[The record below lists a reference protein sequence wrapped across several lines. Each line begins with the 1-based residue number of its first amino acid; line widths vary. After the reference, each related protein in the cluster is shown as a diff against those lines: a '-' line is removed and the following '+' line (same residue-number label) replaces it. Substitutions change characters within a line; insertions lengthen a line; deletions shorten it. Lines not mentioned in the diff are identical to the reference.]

1 MMASAPLLHVPY
13 LPGHA
18 PQRRCRAWRTLVV
31 LLAVWLPGA
40 LVAPDAAAQ
49 TTSGLF
55 VDAPRERT
63 LVGPSVGP
71 VAEPVL
77 GLIRDRQVRI
87 DRELLDTVRPDVG
100 RPGAESPMLT
110 LNLFDDAVLEAAIDV
125 VTPTSSGYALWG
137 RLTGSQVGSVTLVVN
152 GDTVAGSVQTPS
164 GTYEI
169 RPARGPAHVIRQI
182 DPSALPP
189 EGEPIAPPSEPRGAD
204 PRRSLAARDA
214 DSPGAGMTD
223 RPGVVVPLDAG
234 DAAEGPPEDGARIDV
249 LVLYTTAA
257 KEAVGGTKAI
267 ETIIDLMVAVT
278 NQIYAGSDV
287 IQRIHLVRAEEAEV
301 DEINAT
307 GFPLV
312 MRDPSDGYLDEVHE
326 LRERYAADLVHLII
340 DGSHAPYCGQ
350 ASITFEEP
358 PDEQASYA
366 FGYTRHSCGAMV
378 FAHELGH
385 NMGLMHDRF
394 VEDTADEYARA
405 YPHAFGYVNQRG
417 LEPDAPALSQW
428 RTIMAYDRQCRE
440 ADVQCWR
447 MPRFSNPDLSH
458 FGDPLGVPGDAPS
471 SQATGPADARRL
483 LNETRADVANFRVA
497 PCLRGGD
504 AVRLVLQA
512 SNGQYWT
519 ADGNG
524 LGAVTADQDAPGA
537 WEQFHLVDATGGCA
551 QSGDSVALHTTDG
564 HYVRAVGGGGG
575 ELDAAGTRAGNWES
589 FVLGRPAGPGAV
601 RSGDFVTLR
610 ASSGDYV
617 SAEAGGGGALRA
629 DAADAGAWETFK
641 VTEVFD
647 VARNRP
653 PLPAGPIPPQVLTA
667 GGGARPVPLSAYFFE
682 PDRDPLTYV
691 ATSSTDGVVGVRISG
706 NAVWLTPRAAGEAT
720 VTVTAADPA
729 GLKARQAIAV
739 TVEASP
745 VDVSPADG
753 VAADRAA
760 LAALYRATDGPNW
773 KEDTNWLRD
782 DVPLGQWHGVSVDFA
797 GRVTSLLLQENGL
810 SGRLPVEL
818 ARLDNLERLR
828 LRSNAL
834 EGPIPVALARL
845 AQLQSLDLAVNELT
859 GPIPV
864 ELTRLTNLEGLH
876 LDANNLT
883 GAIPVE
889 LARLTNLQ
897 VLSLG
902 GNELTGP
909 IPVELARLSKLQGL
923 HLHANKLT
931 GSIPSELA
939 DLTNLERLSLGR
951 NGLTGQVP
959 AELADLTNLERLNL
973 GGNALTGPIP
983 VELANLTNLQTL
995 DLWFNELTGPIPV
1008 ELASLTN
1015 LQRLDL
1021 TFNKLTGPIPA
1032 ELAKLTNLEYVRLT
1046 DNALEG
1052 ELPAEFGDLTKL
1064 EFLGLDVNWRLTGPL
1079 PDSLTRLSKLRTLN
1093 IERTALCAPADPEF
1107 LAWVE
1112 ELDEFRGVTCP

>member
-1 MMASAPLLHVPY
+1 MMMESVPFLHFPY

-18 PQRRCRAWRTLVV
+18 PQRRRRAWRTLVV

-40 LVAPDAAAQ
+40 LVTPDAAAQ
-49 TTSGLF
+49 TNPGLF
-55 VDAPRERT
+55 IDAPRERT

-77 GLIRDRQVRI
+77 GLIRDRRVRI
-87 DRELLDTVRPDVG
+87 DRDLLDAVRPDVG
-100 RPGAESPMLT
+100 RPGAESPALT
-110 LNLFDDAVLEAAIDV
+110 LNLFDDAVLQAAIDV

-137 RLTGSQVGSVTLVVN
+137 RLTGSEVGSVTLVVN
-152 GDTVAGSVQTPS
+152 GDTVAGSVQTPA

-257 KEAVGGTKAI
+257 KEAAGGADAI
-267 ETIIDLMVAVT
+267 EAIIDLMVAVT
-278 NQIYAGSDV
+278 NQVYAGSDV
-287 IQRIHLVRAEEAEV
+287 IQRVHLVRSMETDLA
-301 DEINAT
+301 DDT
-307 GFPLV
+307 
-312 MRDPSDGYLDEVHE
+312 RDYLDSVHNPADGYLNEVHDV
-326 LRERYAADLVHLII
+326 RDRYAADLMHLIVE
-340 DGSHAPYCGQ
+340 DGVFCGQ
-350 ASITFEEP
+350 AVITFERP
-358 PDEQASYA
+358 PDERASFG
-366 FGYTRHSCGAMV
+366 FGYTRYDCGPIV

-405 YPHAFGYVNQRG
+405 YPHAFGYVNQRA

-428 RTIMAYDRQCRE
+428 RTVMAYDDQCRGTG
-440 ADVQCWR
+440 VQCWR

-471 SQATGPADARRL
+471 TKVTGPADARRL

-497 PCLRGGD
+497 PCLRGDD
-504 AVRLVLQA
+504 AVRFVLQT

-524 LGAVTADQDAPGA
+524 LGAVTADQYAPGA
-537 WEQFHLVDATGGCA
+537 WGQFYLVDATGGCA
-551 QSGDSVALHTTDG
+551 ESGDSVALHTTDG

-575 ELDAAGTRAGNWES
+575 ELDAAGTTAGDWES

-617 SAEAGGGGALRA
+617 SAEAGGSGALRA
-629 DAADAGAWETFK
+629 DAADAGAWESFK

-653 PLPAGPIPPQVLTA
+653 PLPADAIPPQVLTA

-691 ATSSTDGVVGVRISG
+691 ATSSADGVVGARISG
-706 NAVWLTPRAAGEAT
+706 NAVWLTPLAAGEAT

-745 VDVSPADG
+745 VDVSPVDG

-760 LAALYRATDGPNW
+760 LAALYHATDGPNW

-782 DVPLGQWHGVSVDFA
+782 DAPLGQWHGVTVDFA

-810 SGRLPVEL
+810 AGRLPVEL
-818 ARLDNLERLR
+818 ASLDNLERLHLGR
-828 LRSNAL
+828 NAL
-834 EGPIPVALARL
+834 EGPIPI
-845 AQLQSLDLAVNELT
+845 S
-859 GPIPV
+859 
-864 ELTRLTNLEGLH
+864 
-876 LDANNLT
+876 
-883 GAIPVE
+883 
-889 LARLTNLQ
+889 
-897 VLSLG
+897 
-902 GNELTGP
+902 
-909 IPVELARLSKLQGL
+909 
-923 HLHANKLT
+923 
-931 GSIPSELA
+931 
-939 DLTNLERLSLGR
+939 
-951 NGLTGQVP
+951 
-959 AELADLTNLERLNL
+959 
-973 GGNALTGPIP
+973 
-983 VELANLTNLQTL
+983 LANLNNLRANYPSTRMDWR
-995 DLWFNELTGPIPV
+995 DL
-1008 ELASLTN
+1008 S
-1015 LQRLDL
+1015 RLHSRVWPSSS
-1021 TFNKLTGPIPA
+1021 G
-1032 ELAKLTNLEYVRLT
+1032 
-1046 DNALEG
+1046 
-1052 ELPAEFGDLTKL
+1052 
-1064 EFLGLDVNWRLTGPL
+1064 
-1079 PDSLTRLSKLRTLN
+1079 
-1093 IERTALCAPADPEF
+1093 
-1107 LAWVE
+1107 
-1112 ELDEFRGVTCP
+1112 